1 MIEIKPTGKLKKEV
15 AVPGSKSYS
24 HRILIASALSDG
36 VCCIENLLDSE
47 DTRLTRSG
55 LRQMGVAMEEMDG
68 RVVVHGANGVLQH
81 GKDPVY
87 LGNSGTSMRL
97 LTGIAALGKGN
108 CRLMG
113 TERMHQRPIQ
123 DLLDALNLLGVDARS
138 ENGNGCPPVVIQGG
152 GALYDHTRI
161 KSNVS
166 SQYLSSLLLMAPK
179 TEKGMTIEVISEVVS
194 KPYVDMTVDIM
205 TRMGVKVERDG
216 YREFNVSGQQ
226 VYRSKNFY
234 VEPDCSQAGYF
245 WAMAA
250 VMGTRIK
257 VKGITRTT
265 VQGDVRFAEV
275 LKQMGCRVEYEA
287 DGIAV
292 TGGPLKA
299 ITVDMG
305 DMPDIVPTLG
315 VVAAFAKGETVIQNV
330 AHLKEKES
338 DRLAATSTELNKIGI
353 ATEVRADGLI
363 VKGGTPHG
371 GTIKTY
377 DDHRMAMS
385 FSVAGLRVP
394 GIFIEDEG
402 CVGKSFPTFWEVL
415 HDLCSVK

>member
-1 MIEIKPTGKLKKEV
+1 MIEIKPTLTLKGEV

-24 HRILIASALSDG
+24 HRILIASALSNG
-36 VCCIENLLDSE
+36 ICRIENLLDSE

-55 LRQMGVAMEEMDG
+55 LRQMGIAMEEKNG
-68 RVVVHGANGVLQH
+68 QIIVHGKNGLLAH
-81 GKDPVY
+81 GEDPIY

-97 LTGIAALGKGN
+97 LTGIAALGQGK
-108 CRLMG
+108 CRLTG
-113 TERMHQRPIQ
+113 TDRMHQRPIQ
-123 DLLDALNLLGVDARS
+123 DLLDALNLLGINARS
-138 ENGNGCPPVVIQGG
+138 ENGNGCPPVLVQGGEIQGG
-152 GALYDHTRI
+152 RTRI

-179 TEKGMTIEVISEVVS
+179 TGQGLSIEVSADVVS

-205 TRMGVKVERDG
+205 TRMGISLERDG
-216 YREFNVSGQQ
+216 YREFKVPGGQ
-226 VYRSKNFY
+226 VYRSGNYY

-250 VMGTRIK
+250 VTGNRIK
-257 VKGITRTT
+257 VKGVNANTR
-265 VQGDVRFAEV
+265 QGDVRFAEV
-275 LKQMGCRVEYEA
+275 LKQMGCRVDYEA

-292 TGGPLKA
+292 TGGPLKG

-305 DMPDIVPTLG
+305 NMPDIVPTLG
-315 VVAAFAKGETVIQNV
+315 VVAAFAQGETVIQNV

-338 DRLAATSTELNKIGI
+338 DRLAATSAELNRIGI
-353 ATEVRADGLI
+353 STEVQDAGLI

-394 GIFIEDEG
+394 GIFIEDEH
-402 CVGKSFPTFWEVL
+402 CVEKSFPTFWEVFQ
-415 HDLCSVK
+415 DLCTK